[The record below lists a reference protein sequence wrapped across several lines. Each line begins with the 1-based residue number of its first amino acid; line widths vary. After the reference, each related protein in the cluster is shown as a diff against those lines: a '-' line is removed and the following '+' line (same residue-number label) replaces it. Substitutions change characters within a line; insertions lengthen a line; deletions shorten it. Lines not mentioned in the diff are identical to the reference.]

1 MINKLNYPGLS
12 WKMNLI
18 LGLFYYYDKDDK
30 VIAKEMFSW
39 SAYGIITIE
48 IDKYYFIPEIILTIL
63 IMVKSWYVHL
73 EKMSVNYLLNT
84 ER

>member
-1 MINKLNYPGLS
+1 
-12 WKMNLI
+12 MNLI
-18 LGLFYYYDKDDK
+18 LGLFYYYDKDDQ

-39 SAYGIITIE
+39 SAYEIITIE

-63 IMVKSWYVHL
+63 IMVKSWYLHL
-73 EKMSVNYLLNT
+73 DKMSVNYLLNT